1 MIVNTL
7 DLWTGGGAV
16 GNISNVDI
24 NKLRLLIAE
33 YLQVHIRHVT
43 DDAHLGR
50 DLGADWLDRLELIM
64 LVEDIAGV
72 EITDNEVDQIERVG
86 DLIHYIDQTNAVHRL
101 RHAAVL
107 AHSNGPRRGCTMAML
122 AASDVKAADSERV
135 GRRRI
140 EITRVKITNGV

>member
-7 DLWTGGGAV
+7 GLAGRGAA

-24 NKLRLLIAE
+24 NRLRFLIAE

-43 DDAHLGR
+43 DDAHLAR

-72 EITDNEVDQIERVG
+72 EITDNEAAQIELVC
-86 DLIHYIDQTNAVHRL
+86 DLIHYIDQTSSRSESSQRTQYTGCAMPRCWL
-101 RHAAVL
+101 TPTDLDGAA
-107 AHSNGPRRGCTMAML
+107 PRRC
-122 AASDVKAADSERV
+122 
-135 GRRRI
+135 
-140 EITRVKITNGV
+140 